1 LQELFNHTERC
12 ILRAYRVTSSA
23 VDGANWAGLGLHL
36 HEAIGVAQGL
46 EIIPYTR
53 DWIGSVRQFNDR
65 LVAGGLDSELRFPE
79 EPRQQFSIKPNGTLH
94 QEHHLVVEGATVRG
108 AYLLTHERWIV
119 GGQTRHVCHFRLP
132 VSEGLINRHYKG
144 VGSSMLQHALQKN
157 TLLYSLG
164 MGCLDRPLP
173 RMLNSRNWSLATT
186 SFYFRCLRPG
196 RVLHE
201 LVCLRTHPGWDF
213 ALDTGGWGGVG
224 SLLISGTQH
233 LRMRRPAKRFNVSV
247 VRDFGNEVDE
257 IVDEIQERSLD
268 AYALLPCRDSE
279 ILRLRYP
286 ASDSR
291 FFRLVVD
298 SGSGPCGW
306 VVVLATSMNG
316 HKQFGDLR
324 VGTIVDC
331 LAVPGDEDYVI
342 HAASRFLEEQEVD
355 LIVSNQSHRNWRRAF
370 EHAGFFSGT
379 SNYIFAASPQL
390 SRLLEPFASNF
401 PASHLTR
408 GNGAGPIH
416 L

>member
-1 LQELFNHTERC
+1 
-12 ILRAYRVTSSA
+12 V
-23 VDGANWAGLGLHL
+23 GLGIHL
-36 HEAIGVAQGL
+36 HRMIGIAPGL
-46 EIIPYTR
+46 NIIPYTS
-53 DWIGSVRQFNDR
+53 DWTGSVRQFNDR
-65 LVAGGLDSELRFPE
+65 LVAGGLDRELRFPE

-119 GGQTRHVCHFRLP
+119 GWQMREVCHFRLP
-132 VSEGLINRHYKG
+132 VSEGLINRQYKG
-144 VGSSMLQHALQKN
+144 VGNSMLDHALQRS

-164 MGCLDRPLP
+164 MGGFDRPLP
-173 RMLNSRNWSLATT
+173 RMLKSRNWSLART
-186 SFYFRCLRPG
+186 SFYFRCLHPP
-196 RVLHE
+196 RVLQE
-201 LVCLRTHPGWDF
+201 LVCLRTYPGWNF
-213 ALDTGGWGGVG
+213 ALDSGGWGGVG
-224 SLLISGTQH
+224 SLLISGTQQ
-233 LRMRRPAKRFNVSV
+233 LRMRRPAKNFNVSV

-257 IVDEIQERSLD
+257 IQERARDS
-268 AYALLPCRDSE
+268 YALLPCRDSE

-286 ASDSR
+286 AGDPR
-291 FFRLVVD
+291 FFRFLVD

-306 VVVLATSMNG
+306 AVVLATSMHG

-331 LAVPGDEDYVI
+331 LAVPGEEDYVI
-342 HAASRFLEEQEVD
+342 HAASRFLQEQEVD

-370 EHAGFFSGT
+370 EHAGFCSGT

-390 SRLLEPFASNF
+390 SGLLEPFASNF

>member
-1 LQELFNHTERC
+1 
-12 ILRAYRVTSSA
+12 
-23 VDGANWAGLGLHL
+23 VDGANWAGLGIHL
-36 HEAIGVAQGL
+36 HQAICVAEGM
-46 EIIPYTR
+46 EIIPYTC

-65 LVAGGLDSELRFPE
+65 LVAGGLDCELRFPE
-79 EPRQQFSIKPNGTLH
+79 EPRQQFSINPNGTLH

-119 GGQTRHVCHFRLP
+119 GGQMRHVCHFRLP
-132 VSEGLINRHYKG
+132 VSEGLINRQYKG

-164 MGCLDRPLP
+164 MGSLDRPLP
-173 RMLNSRNWSLATT
+173 RMLNSRHWSLATT

-196 RVLHE
+196 RVLHD
-201 LVCLRTHPGWDF
+201 LVCLRKHPAWNF
-213 ALDTGGWGGVG
+213 ALDTGRWGGIG
-224 SLLISGTQH
+224 SLLISGTQE
-233 LRMRRPAKRFNVSV
+233 LRMRRPAKTFKVSV

-257 IVDEIQERSLD
+257 IVDEIQERARD

-306 VVVLATSMNG
+306 AVVLATSMHG

-355 LIVSNQSHRNWRRAF
+355 LIISNQSHRNWLRAF
-370 EHAGFFSGT
+370 EHSGFFCGT

>member
-1 LQELFNHTERC
+1 LAVHEVDWTASGIHLRPA
-12 ILRAYRVTSSA
+12 ILVAP
-23 VDGANWAGLGLHL
+23 GLD
-36 HEAIGVAQGL
+36 
-46 EIIPYTR
+46 IIPYTR

-65 LVAGGLDSELRFPE
+65 LIAGGLDSELRFPE

-119 GGQTRHVCHFRLP
+119 GGQPRRVCHFRLP
-132 VSEGLINRHYKG
+132 VSEGLVNHQYKG
-144 VGSSMLQHALQKN
+144 VGSSMLQHALKKN

-164 MGCLDRPLP
+164 MGGFDRPLP
-173 RMLNSRNWSLATT
+173 RMLKSRNWSLATT

-196 RVLHE
+196 RVLQE
-201 LVCLRTHPGWDF
+201 LVCLRAYPGWNF

-224 SLLISGTQH
+224 SLLISGTQQ
-233 LRMRRPAKRFNVSV
+233 LRMRRPAKSFNVSV
-247 VRDFGNEVDE
+247 IRDFGNEVGG
-257 IVDEIQERSLD
+257 IVDEIQERARD
-268 AYALLPCRDSE
+268 AYVLLPCRDSE
-279 ILRLRYP
+279 ILSLRYP
-286 ASDSR
+286 ASDPR
-291 FFRLVVD
+291 FFRLLVD

-306 VVVLATSMNG
+306 AVVLATSMHG

-331 LAVPGDEDYVI
+331 LAVPGEEGYVI

-355 LIVSNQSHRNWRRAF
+355 LVISNQSHRNWRQAF

-379 SNYIFAASPQL
+379 SNYIFAASPHL
-390 SRLLEPFASNF
+390 SGLLEPFASNF

>member
-1 LQELFNHTERC
+1 LW
-12 ILRAYRVTSSA
+12 AYRATKSA
-23 VDGANWAGLGLHL
+23 VDGAHWAGLGIHL
-36 HEAIGVAQGL
+36 HRAPDIAPGL
-46 EIIPYTR
+46 NIIPYTS
-53 DWIGSVRQFNDR
+53 DWMGSVRQFNDR

-79 EPRQQFSIKPNGTLH
+79 EPRQQFSIKPHGTLH

-119 GGQTRHVCHFRLP
+119 GGQMREVCHFRLP
-132 VSEGLINRHYKG
+132 VSEGLINRQYKG
-144 VGSSMLQHALQKN
+144 VGNSMLDHALQRS

-164 MGCLDRPLP
+164 MGSLDRPLP
-173 RMLNSRNWSLATT
+173 RMLKSRNWSLATT

-196 RVLHE
+196 RVLQE
-201 LVCLRTHPGWDF
+201 LVCLRTHPAWHF
-213 ALDTGGWGGVG
+213 ALDSGGWGGVG
-224 SLLISGTQH
+224 SLLISGTQQ
-233 LRMRRPAKRFNVSV
+233 LRMRRPAKSFNVSL
-247 VRDFGNEVDE
+247 VRDFGDE
-257 IVDEIQERSLD
+257 VDEIQERVRD
-268 AYALLPCRDSE
+268 AYTLLPCRDSE

-286 ASDSR
+286 AGDPR
-291 FFRLVVD
+291 FFRLLVD
-298 SGSGPCGW
+298 SGPGPCGW
-306 VVVLATSMNG
+306 AVVLATSMHG

-331 LAVPGDEDYVI
+331 LAVPGEEDYVI

-390 SRLLEPFASNF
+390 SGLLEPFASNF
-401 PASHLTR
+401 AASHLTR

>member
-1 LQELFNHTERC
+1 M
-12 ILRAYRVTSSA
+12 
-23 VDGANWAGLGLHL
+23 GLGIHL
-36 HEAIGVAQGL
+36 HRAIGIALGL
-46 EIIPYTR
+46 NIIPYTC

-65 LVAGGLDSELRFPE
+65 LVAGGLDRELRFPE
-79 EPRQQFSIKPNGTLH
+79 EPRQQFSLKPDGILH

-119 GGQTRHVCHFRLP
+119 GGQMRHVCHFRLP
-132 VSEGLINRHYKG
+132 VSEGLINRKYKG
-144 VGSSMLQHALQKN
+144 VGSSMLHHALQKN

-164 MGCLDRPLP
+164 MGGLDRPLP
-173 RMLNSRNWSLATT
+173 RMLSSRNWSLVTT

-196 RVLHE
+196 RVLRE
-201 LVCLRTHPGWDF
+201 LVCLRTHPGWNF
-213 ALDTGGWGGVG
+213 ALGTGGGSSVG
-224 SLLISGTQH
+224 SLLISGSQQ
-233 LRMRRPAKRFNVSV
+233 LRMRRLAKRFNVSV

-257 IVDEIQERSLD
+257 IVDGIQERACG
-268 AYALLPCRDSE
+268 AYALLPSRDSE

-286 ASDSR
+286 ASDPR
-291 FFRLVVD
+291 FFRLLVD

-306 VVVLATSMNG
+306 AVVIATSMHG

-342 HAASRFLEEQEVD
+342 HAASRFLEEQKVD

-390 SRLLEPFASNF
+390 SRLIEPFAGNF

>member
-1 LQELFNHTERC
+1 
-12 ILRAYRVTSSA
+12 LRAYRATSSA
-23 VDGANWAGLGLHL
+23 VDGANWAGLGIHL
-36 HEAIGVAQGL
+36 DHAIDVAPSL

-65 LVAGGLDSELRFPE
+65 LVASGLESDLRFPE
-79 EPRQQFSIKPNGTLH
+79 DPGQQFSIKPNGTLH

-132 VSEGLINRHYKG
+132 VSEGLINRQYKG

-164 MGCLDRPLP
+164 MGSLDRPLP
-173 RMLNSRNWSLATT
+173 CMLNSRNWSLATT
-186 SFYFRCLRPG
+186 SFYFRCPRPG

-201 LVCLRTHPGWDF
+201 LVCLRAYSVWNF
-213 ALDTGGWGGVG
+213 ALDAGGGGGVG
-224 SLLISGTQH
+224 SFLISGTQH
-233 LRMRRPAKRFNVSV
+233 LRMRRPAKAFNVSV

-257 IVDEIQERSLD
+257 IQERARD

-298 SGSGPCGW
+298 FGSGPCGW
-306 VVVLATSMNG
+306 AVVLATSMHE

-331 LAVPGDEDYVI
+331 LAVPGDEGYVI

-401 PASHLTR
+401 PLSHLTR

>member
-1 LQELFNHTERC
+1 M
-12 ILRAYRVTSSA
+12 RAYRATKSA
-23 VDGANWAGLGLHL
+23 VDGANWAGLGIHL
-36 HEAIGVAQGL
+36 HKAIGVAQGL
-46 EIIPYTR
+46 EIIPYTC
-53 DWIGSVRQFNDR
+53 DWIRSVRQFNDR
-65 LVAGGLDSELRFPE
+65 LVASGLDSELRFPE

-119 GGQTRHVCHFRLP
+119 GGQMRHVCHFRLP
-132 VSEGLINRHYKG
+132 VSEGLIDRQYKG
-144 VGSSMLQHALQKN
+144 VGSSMLHHALQKN

-164 MGCLDRPLP
+164 MGRLDRPLP

-186 SFYFRCLRPG
+186 SFYFRCLRPD

-201 LVCLRTHPGWDF
+201 LVCLRTHPAWNF

-224 SLLISGTQH
+224 SLLISGTQQ
-233 LRMRRPAKRFNVSV
+233 LRMRRPAKTFNVSV
-247 VRDFGNEVDE
+247 VRDFGNEVN
-257 IVDEIQERSLD
+257 EIQERARD

-306 VVVLATSMNG
+306 AVAIATSMHG

-390 SRLLEPFASNF
+390 SRLLEPFTSNF

>member
-1 LQELFNHTERC
+1 LK
-12 ILRAYRVTSSA
+12 AYRSTSSA
-23 VDGANWAGLGLHL
+23 VVGANWAELGIHL
-36 HEAIGVAQGL
+36 HKAIGVAQGL

-53 DWIGSVRQFNDR
+53 DWIGSVRKFNDR
-65 LVAGGLDSELRFPE
+65 LVASGLDSELRFPE

-132 VSEGLINRHYKG
+132 VSEGLINRQYKG
-144 VGSSMLQHALQKN
+144 VGSAMLHHALQKN

-201 LVCLRTHPGWDF
+201 LVCLRTHAGLNF

-233 LRMRRPAKRFNVSV
+233 LRMRRPAKSFNVSV

-257 IVDEIQERSLD
+257 IVDEIQERARD
-268 AYALLPCRDSE
+268 AYALLPCRDGE

-286 ASDSR
+286 ASDPR

-306 VVVLATSMNG
+306 AVVLATSMHE

-331 LAVPGDEDYVI
+331 LAVPGDEDYVV

-355 LIVSNQSHRNWRRAF
+355 LIVSNQSHRSWRRAF

-379 SNYIFAASPQL
+379 SNYIFAAAPQL
-390 SRLLEPFASNF
+390 SCLLEPFASNF
-401 PASHLTR
+401 ALSHLTR